1 VTYGP
6 WSPSLHDEVERGKQ
20 LRSLQAL
27 VAVYMGST
35 SPLIAQLREAEANPG
50 ALMAASEVLDKVPSL
65 KQRNILTTF
74 AAITWPK
81 RRK

>member
-1 VTYGP
+1 MTYGP
-6 WSPSLHDEVERGKQ
+6 WSPGLHDEVERGKQ

-27 VAVYMGST
+27 VAVFLGST
-35 SPLIAQLREAEANPG
+35 SPLIAALRKAEDDAG
-50 ALMAASEVLDKVPSL
+50 ALTAASDVLDKVPSV
-65 KQRNILTTF
+65 KRRHIMATF